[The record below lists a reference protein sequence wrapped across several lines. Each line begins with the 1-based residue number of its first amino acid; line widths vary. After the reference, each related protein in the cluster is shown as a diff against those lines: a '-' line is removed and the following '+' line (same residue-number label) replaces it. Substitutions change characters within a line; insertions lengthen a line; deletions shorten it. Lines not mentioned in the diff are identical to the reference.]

1 MNEIVSG
8 TTPVITYVFHKVRP
22 SDIKSAELTIKKNGV
37 IIVRK
42 DLSDAVVVDDKI
54 SFLLSQSDT
63 LKLGVGNAEAMLN
76 LLDNNGICGVGE
88 TEIFKIVPNHRREV
102 MT

>member
-1 MNEIVSG
+1 MKEIVAG
-8 TTPVITYVFHKVRP
+8 TTPVIEYTFRSVVP
-22 SDIKSAELTIKKNGV
+22 SDITSAELTIKKDGV

-42 DLSDAVVVDDKI
+42 DLSDAIVLNDKI

-76 LLDNNGICGVGE
+76 WLDNNGICGVGE